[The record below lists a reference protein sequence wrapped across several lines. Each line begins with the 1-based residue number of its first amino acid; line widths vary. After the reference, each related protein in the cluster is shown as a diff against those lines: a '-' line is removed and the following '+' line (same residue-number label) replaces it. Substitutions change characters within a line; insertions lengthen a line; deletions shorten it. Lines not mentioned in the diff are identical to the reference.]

1 MPLKCFVTNALT
13 GSKYV
18 CSDHISAIP
27 EDLLLQ
33 CKRVY
38 FTLNE
43 QYGRNNINC

>member
-1 MPLKCFVTNALT
+1 MPLKFFVRNDLT
-13 GSKYV
+13 GSEYV

-33 CKRVY
+33 CKRIY

-43 QYGRNNINC
+43 Q